1 MNQAYALRDVGFSYT
16 GLEEVLQVNVLEIPA
31 GGITALVGPN
41 GSGKSTLLQLL
52 AFLAAP
58 SRGEI
63 RFFGESVRAEGA
75 VHARRRVGYLLQN
88 PYLFHTTVAGN
99 VEWGIRI
106 RKVPPTEV
114 SRRTRDALARV
125 ELEGLADRPA
135 QSLSGGESQRLAL
148 ARLLALEPEVILL
161 DEPTNHL
168 DRETRA
174 RIENT
179 LGEWVRS
186 RGTTVVLA
194 THDVAQAHRLETG
207 VWQLASGRIRQ
218 GELDNVFRGRLV
230 PGEAGSFDTG
240 KLRLRVSPVP
250 SEAQVLRISP
260 REVILAR
267 EAPRSSALNC
277 LPGTVVKA
285 ELSGPEE
292 VRVLLD
298 CGELVTATVTRESWQ
313 RLGLTVGQEV
323 VAVFKASAIRAA

>member
-1 MNQAYALRDVGFSYT
+1 LSQAYDLRDVGFSYA
-16 GLEEVLQVNVLEIPA
+16 GPEEVLQVDALEIPA

-52 AFLAAP
+52 AFLADP

-63 RFFGESVRAEGA
+63 RFFGEPVATAGA
-75 VHARRRVGYLLQN
+75 VHARRQVGYLLQN
-88 PYLFHTTVAGN
+88 PYLFHTTVTGN
-99 VEWGIRI
+99 VEWGLQIRG
-106 RKVPPTEV
+106 VQAAEV
-114 SRRTRDALARV
+114 RRRTRDALARV

-135 QSLSGGESQRLAL
+135 QSLSGGEAQRLAL
-148 ARLLALEPEVILL
+148 ARLLALEPQVILL

-174 RIENT
+174 RIEVT

-194 THDVAQAHRLETG
+194 THDVAQAHRLGAE
-207 VWQLASGRIRQ
+207 VWQLEGGRIRQ

-240 KLRLRVSPVP
+240 RLRLRVSPAP
-250 SEAQVLRISP
+250 SDARVLRISP

-267 EAPRSSALNC
+267 EAPTSSALNC

-292 VRVLLD
+292 IRVLLD
-298 CGELVTATVTRESWQ
+298 CGEPVAAVVTRESWQ
-313 RLGLTVGQEV
+313 RLGLTVGQEA
-323 VAVFKASAIRAA
+323 VAAFKASAVRAA